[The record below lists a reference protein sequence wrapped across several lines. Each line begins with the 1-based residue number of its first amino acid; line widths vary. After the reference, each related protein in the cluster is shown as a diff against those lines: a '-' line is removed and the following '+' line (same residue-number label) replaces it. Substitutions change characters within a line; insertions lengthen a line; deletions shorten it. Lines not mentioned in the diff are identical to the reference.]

1 MQSNLLIVLGVVLIV
16 AGVLW
21 SADQANW
28 LGRFSRR
35 KRTFESRGLGLR
47 GNWLS
52 IVFIVIGF
60 ALILIRAAAFHQS

>member
-1 MQSNLLIVLGVVLIV
+1 MASNLMIVLGVVLIV

-35 KRTFESRGLGLR
+35 KRTFESRGLGLG

-52 IVFIVIGF
+52 IAFIVIGF
-60 ALILIRAAAFHQS
+60 ALILLSAASFYPS